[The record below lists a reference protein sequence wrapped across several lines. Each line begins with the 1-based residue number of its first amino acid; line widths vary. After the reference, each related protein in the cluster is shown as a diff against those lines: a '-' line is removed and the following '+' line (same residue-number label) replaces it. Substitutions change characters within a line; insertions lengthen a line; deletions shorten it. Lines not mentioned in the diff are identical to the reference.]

1 MLVCKAGGEQQGFQA
16 VKVENTLREAFQLDA
31 FMSCLARTRFCFRVG
46 LAHETPEDM
55 KRKKIGRRKVR
66 ERFSF
71 PSHS

>member
-1 MLVCKAGGEQQGFQA
+1 MLVCKAGGQQQEFQA

-31 FMSCLARTRFCFRVG
+31 LMSCLARTHFCFRVG

-71 PSHS
+71 PSRS